1 MHSFDKFL
9 AICVICG
16 SSMVGGAFIGWSALA
31 FGAAGIAAVAL
42 AKESGSHE

>member
-1 MHSFDKFL
+1 MHSFDKLL
-9 AICVICG
+9 AICVI
-16 SSMVGGAFIGWSALA
+16 SAASMIGGFFIGWAALA